1 MGLAIFAILALG
13 AFAIGIA
20 AQMVQRQSDY
30 SWLLMAAAMLF
41 GAFFFSE
48 TLPTSSLFEAVE
60 NWGPQADGFYL
71 VPGSIGAIVM
81 GVLAYFGTLAPAVPA
96 RAS

>member
-1 MGLAIFAILALG
+1 MGLAVFAIIAIG

-20 AQMVQRQSDY
+20 AQMVQRQNGF
-30 SWLLMAAAMLF
+30 SWLLMAAAMIF

-48 TLPTSSLFEAVE
+48 TLPTSSLFEGIE
-60 NWGPQADGFYL
+60 NWGPQIDGFYL
-71 VPGSIGAIVM
+71 VPGSIGTIVM
-81 GVLAYFGTLAPAVPA
+81 GVLAYLGTLTPAVPA

>member
-1 MGLAIFAILALG
+1 MGLATFAILALG
-13 AFAIGIA
+13 ALAIGIA
-20 AQMVQRQSDY
+20 AQMVQRQSGF
-30 SWLLMAAAMLF
+30 SWLLMAAAMIF

-48 TLPTSSLFEAVE
+48 ALPTSSLFEAVG
-60 NWGPQADGFYL
+60 NWGPEVDGFYL

-81 GVLAYFGTLAPAVPA
+81 GVLAYLGTLAPAVPS